1 MSDFK
6 ANGAAVDY
14 AYGRWLMRYRWA
26 VIVVV
31 VAAALGAM
39 AGARFLTVNPD
50 NRVFFSKDN
59 PHLLALEELENVYS
73 KDNNVMFVLAPKDGE
88 VFTRDTLAAI
98 EDLTEQAWQ
107 LPYSQR
113 VGSITNFQHTR
124 ADGDT
129 LAVADLVKGARE
141 LSDDQLA
148 EIRAIALSRLT
159 LVNRVVS
166 ESGAVTA
173 VNAIIVLPSK
183 DINEVPETAAVARR
197 MAADFRAKYPDI
209 DLYLTGGI
217 MINLAFSEVPE
228 QDMATLVPIMFG
240 LVLLI
245 LGISLRTV
253 TGTAVT
259 LSIIVFSVFGTM
271 GLAGWAGVVM
281 NAGTMGAPVIILTLS
296 VAHSVHILATM
307 RQQMRGGAAKRDAI
321 VESLRV
327 NMAPVF
333 ITSITTAIGFMTM
346 NFSDAPPFRT
356 LGNIVATGVMV
367 AFALSVTLLP
377 ALMAV
382 LPALARPAAT
392 TRDTIM
398 DRLGA
403 FVVRRR
409 NPLFWAVGALILML
423 ASGIHRID
431 LDDDFIRYFDEGI
444 PIRVASDFTQAN
456 LTGLNVLEYS
466 LPAGEDGGISDP
478 DYLARLDRFATW
490 YREQPKVVNVLAMSD
505 IFKRLNQNMHGDDPA
520 YYRLPDDR
528 ELAAQ
533 YLLVYELSLPYGQDL
548 NNRINVAKS
557 ASRFT
562 VFVAD
567 IASKEMRQLDARA
580 RAWLADN
587 APAMA
592 APGTGLS
599 LIFSYISESNI
610 NSMLLG
616 STLALVVISFIL
628 IFALRSFRIGLISLV
643 PNLVPAA
650 MAFGLWGYI
659 SGDVGLAIAVVVA
672 MTLGIVVD
680 DTVHFLSKYL
690 RARRENGMDPF
701 EATRYAFSTVGMA
714 LWVTSIT
721 LVAGFGALAFSGF
734 KVNADMGLLSAVTIA
749 MALIADFLFLPT
761 LLMKLDTRGSGAPD
775 PD

>member
-6 ANGAAVDY
+6 TNGAVADY

-31 VAAALGAM
+31 LAAALAAM
-39 AGARFLTVNPD
+39 AGVARLAVNPD

-73 KDNNVMFVLAPKDGE
+73 KDNNVLFVLAPKDGD

-124 ADGDT
+124 ADGDD
-129 LAVADLVKGARE
+129 LAVSDLVKGARA
-141 LSDDQLA
+141 LSDDRLA
-148 EIRAIALSRLT
+148 EIRAISLSRPT

-166 ESGAVTA
+166 ESGAVTS

-217 MINLAFSEVPE
+217 MIDLAFSEVPE

-296 VAHSVHILATM
+296 VAHSVHILATL
-307 RQQMRGGAAKRDAI
+307 RQQMRGGATKRDAI

-356 LGNIVATGVMV
+356 LGNIVATGVML

-382 LPALARPAAT
+382 LPVRVRPAAT
-392 TRDTIM
+392 TRATVM

-423 ASGIHRID
+423 ASGIHRIN

-478 DYLARLDRFATW
+478 NYLARLDRFAAW
-490 YREQPKVVNVLAMSD
+490 YRDQPKVVNVLALSD

-520 YYRLPDDR
+520 FYRLPDNR

-548 NNRINVAKS
+548 NNRIDVAKS

-567 IASKEMRQLDARA
+567 IASKEMRELDARA
-580 RAWLADN
+580 QAWLAEN

-714 LWVTSIT
+714 LWVTSVT

-734 KVNADMGLLSAVTIA
+734 KVNADMGLLSAATIA

-761 LLMKLDTRGSGAPD
+761 LLMKLDTRRSDAPG
-775 PD
+775 PV